1 MSQASQQTAQQ
12 SAAAQEA
19 LRMQEAVIRSQAE
32 AAIRLAMT
40 QGLSQL
46 NQHQQ
51 DNSHSPLRHNG
62 KFRLLLKIILFGKVY
77 LLLFYHFIIVWFVN
91 NLNFLICY
99 IGSRQLVFLFFM
111 FCLFLLEKHLQPF
124 WQ

>member
-1 MSQASQQTAQQ
+1 MSQASQQSAQQ

-32 AAIRLAMT
+32 AALRLAMT

-62 KFRLLLKIILFGKVY
+62 DYIIYYFY
-77 LLLFYHFIIVWFVN
+77 LIIVFVFFIY
-91 NLNFLICY
+91 FLILC
-99 IGSRQLVFLFFM
+99 FF
-111 FCLFLLEKHLQPF
+111 
-124 WQ
+124 